1 MNNIL
6 DPYSLQARV
15 LPAYLSLMP
24 LILMLVTVFPE
35 GLKLPIGGSA
45 AFISMPLS
53 FLLGQF
59 GADLGKHLESKLWN
73 LWDGPPTTR
82 FLRHGNNEFNEN
94 TRLRI
99 HEGLRKLGI
108 HVPTEEEQKYDWKA
122 ADSHFE
128 SCTEELIRQTRDKTK
143 FPLVFRG
150 LIEYGFRR
158 NLLGLKPIGVSLAI
172 ISLIVIIWSS
182 YSTLSITN
190 ELHATSIISGLTTA
204 GLLIVWLTWVTER
217 TVKIAANRYARFL
230 LEAAL
235 RRE

>member
-6 DPYSLQARV
+6 DTYNLQARA
-15 LPAYLSLMP
+15 LPVYLSLIP
-24 LILMLVTVFPE
+24 LVLMLVTIIPD
-35 GLKLPIGGSA
+35 GLKLPIGGST
-45 AFISMPLS
+45 AFISMPVS

-59 GADLGKHLESKLWN
+59 GADFGKRLESNLWH

-82 FLRHGNNEFNEN
+82 FLRHGNSEFNEN
-94 TRLRI
+94 TRFRI
-99 HEGLRKLGI
+99 HENLSKLGL
-108 HVPTEEEQKYDWKA
+108 HVPTKEEQKYDWQA
-122 ADSHFE
+122 ADSHYE

-143 FPLVFRG
+143 FPLVFKG

-172 ISLIVIIWSS
+172 ISLVVIIWSA
-182 YSTLSITN
+182 YTTWSITN
-190 ELHATSIISGLTTA
+190 ELHATPIISGLITA
-204 GLLIVWLTWVTER
+204 GLLVVWLTWVTEG